1 MKSWWRMDTRG
12 GKGMIKRIWESKAIT
27 VIITIIV
34 VIMATIELD

>member
-1 MKSWWRMDTRG
+1 MMKKGD
-12 GKGMIKRIWESKAIT
+12 KGMIKRIWESKAVT